1 MSSFVPESGH
11 VQRRDRWPLSSRRR
25 HWRPVVQLPLCGRQS
40 RLHEIEAV
48 TVEDCW
54 ISEGITLPPRLDS
67 DRGIDLQHFLHFC
80 LCVGWTAEPRIGD
93 RQEQVGVTE
102 CCVL

>member
-1 MSSFVPESGH
+1 MSALCSKADN
-11 VQRRDRWPLSSRRR
+11 VQRRDRCPLSARSRHCRL
-25 HWRPVVQLPLCGRQS
+25 VVQLPLCCRQT

-67 DRGIDLQHFLHFC
+67 DRGVDLQHLLHFY
-80 LCVGWTAEPRIGD
+80 LCVGWTAEPRISD
-93 RQEQVGVTE
+93 RQEQVSVTE